1 MPLSHLTLTV
11 SHLPTSTSFFL
22 SCLQPLGYKFI
33 GRHDE
38 YIGFGSKADEPADF
52 WLAQEQ
58 PGYVPPLPTSN
69 RIKLLTRRGDGRTP
83 AGAAHIAFPAPSKE
97 AVNTFFISALKAG
110 GKIHGEPKCRDT
122 ETGYFSAAVVDFDG
136 NSIEAVYRPDLASST
151 SGSRSE
157 AGSVARSERTRG
169 PSALQTI
176 KNGSVVSRARSVRT
190 TEDRA
195 VQAAIEN
202 IPPSRV
208 KMLDQ
213 QAPPQQAV
221 YQQAYAPSSDNS
233 ISAKT
238 IIGTLLGATAGAA
251 LAYAMIKGDSSS
263 NSSSPPQSSAPV
275 PASAPSQ
282 YVQQPPQQQQQQQ
295 QPHQMSMSLPMLMP
309 MLGPAPGYQEQTQ
322 QQPVYRALEAPPTVM
337 APSQAA
343 RSVYTANDAI
353 SAYTR
358 STAPK
363 SKSPRADTIYEE
375 TEYYPPITE
384 GTPRS
389 LYSQEASTINGG
401 GGSGVRR
408 TSNGSVYATRELP
421 IRAIEY
427 GMSTVSSQQS
437 SQSSQSQSQKVR
449 SKSYPCDPSTFI
461 SSYAETRQLQQQQQ
475 QGHII
480 GEAESDFSS
489 ISTIKPV
496 PAAKSVMSASSHRSS
511 ATKSSKHS
519 SSQHRHDE
527 DLDAARS
534 TSSSNRTAAH
544 KVALPDSRPGSTYTS
559 ATKTSKRSSA
569 STIKE
574 IKHSRDRER
583 ESLVDAFDIPLPAS
597 AAPSTVFLDAV
608 VDITPEDSISQ
619 VGISHHNHNHNH
631 NHSDNKSSSGRSHR
645 SRSGPSSHSQAAS
658 TTTSKREKETESGS
672 KFDQPIK
679 PSDSISQ
686 VSSNNH
692 RSHHSHHSHNHSHAS
707 GHRGS
712 SRVSERSASGKKSH
726 SGGSIRSGHY

>member
-1 MPLSHLTLTV
+1 MTNTSVSAPRPTSPLISGLRRSSLGMSCHLKSSKVELLTLNND
-11 SHLPTSTSFFL
+11 
-22 SCLQPLGYKFI
+22 K
-33 GRHDE
+33 
-38 YIGFGSKADEPADF
+38 
-52 WLAQEQ
+52 
-58 PGYVPPLPTSN
+58 
-69 RIKLLTRRGDGRTP
+69 RTP

-110 GKIHGEPKCRDT
+110 GTIHGEPKCRDT

-136 NSIEAVYRPDLASST
+136 NSIEAVYRPDPAT
-151 SGSRSE
+151 TTTARSE
-157 AGSVARSERTRG
+157 AGSVARSERTTTRG

-213 QAPPQQAV
+213 QAPTTYQQQ
-221 YQQAYAPSSDNS
+221 QQAYAPAQQSSDGS

-263 NSSSPPQSSAPV
+263 NSSSPPQSSVPV
-275 PASAPSQ
+275 PAPAPSQ
-282 YVQQPPQQQQQQQ
+282 YVQQPQQQQQQPQQLLQQ

-309 MLGPAPGYQEQTQ
+309 MLGPAPGYQEQQ
-322 QQPVYRALEAPPTVM
+322 QQPVYRALEAPPTVL

-384 GTPRS
+384 GSVPPRS

-401 GGSGVRR
+401 GSSGGGVRR
-408 TSNGSVYATRELP
+408 TSNGSVYATRDLP

-427 GMSTVSSQQS
+427 GMSAVSSSQH
-437 SQSSQSQSQKVR
+437 SQSHSEKGR

-461 SSYAETRQLQQQQQ
+461 SSYAETRQQQQQQ

-480 GEAESDFSS
+480 GETESDFSS

-496 PAAKSVMSASSHRSS
+496 AKSVASSHRSS
-511 ATKSSKHS
+511 ATVKSSSKHS
-519 SSQHRHDE
+519 THQ
-527 DLDAARS
+527 DLDARG
-534 TSSSNRTAAH
+534 TSVASSNRSAAH

-559 ATKTSKRSSA
+559 ASKASKRSSA
-569 STIKE
+569 STIKDLQR
-574 IKHSRDRER
+574 RDRES
-583 ESLVDAFDIPLPAS
+583 SLVDAYEIPLPAS

-619 VGISHHNHNHNH
+619 VGISSYHH
-631 NHSDNKSSSGRSHR
+631 HSDNNKSSSSGRSHR
-645 SRSGPSSHSQAAS
+645 SRSGPSSQSQAPSIPAAS
-658 TTTSKREKETESGS
+658 SKRDKDVAETGS
-672 KFDQPIK
+672 KFDQPLK

-686 VSSNNH
+686 VSSNH
-692 RSHHSHHSHNHSHAS
+692 RHSSASHHGSHHSHHSHSHGGGG

-712 SRVSERSASGKKSH
+712 SKVSTSERSASGKKSH
-726 SGGSIRSGHY
+726 SGSVRSGHY

>member
-1 MPLSHLTLTV
+1 MPLAHLTLTV

-22 SCLQPLGYKFI
+22 ACLQPLGYKFI

-58 PGYVPPLPTSN
+58 PG
-69 RIKLLTRRGDGRTP
+69 TP
-83 AGAAHIAFPAPSKE
+83 AGAAHIAFPAPNKE

-110 GKIHGEPKCRDT
+110 GTIHGEPKCRDP

-136 NSIEAVYRPDLASST
+136 NSIEAVYRPDPAV
-151 SGSRSE
+151 GSPKSE
-157 AGSVARSERTRG
+157 AGSMARSERTRG

-213 QAPPQQAV
+213 QAPSQAAYQQQQQ
-221 YQQAYAPSSDNS
+221 QQAYAPTQQSSDNS

-251 LAYAMIKGDSSS
+251 IAYAMIKSESSS
-263 NSSSPPQSSAPV
+263 DSSSPPQSSAPI
-275 PASAPSQ
+275 PMPGPAPSQ
-282 YVQQPPQQQQQQQ
+282 YIQHQPPLQQQQQQQQQ
-295 QPHQMSMSLPMLMP
+295 QPHQMPMSLPMLMP
-309 MLGPAPGYQEQTQ
+309 MLGPAPSYQDQA
-322 QQPVYRALEAPPTVM
+322 QQPIYRALEAPPTVI

-363 SKSPRADTIYEE
+363 GKSPRADTIYEE

-384 GTPRS
+384 GAGGPRS

-401 GGSGVRR
+401 GSGVRR
-408 TSNGSVYATRELP
+408 TSNGSIYATRELP

-437 SQSSQSQSQKVR
+437 QK
-449 SKSYPCDPSTFI
+449 
-461 SSYAETRQLQQQQQ
+461 LHQQQQQ

-496 PAAKSVMSASSHRSS
+496 PAAKSIASSHRSS

-519 SSQHRHDE
+519 SSHRHE
-527 DLDAARS
+527 DDAIDARS
-534 TSSSNRTAAH
+534 TTSSNRTAH
-544 KVALPDSRPGSTYTS
+544 KIALPDSRPGSTYTS

-574 IKHSRDRER
+574 TKRDRDR
-583 ESLVDAFDIPLPAS
+583 ESLVDAYEIPLPAS

-619 VGISHHNHNHNH
+619 VGISHNHNNY

-645 SRSGPSSHSQAAS
+645 SRSGPSSQAPS
-658 TTTSKREKETESGS
+658 TASKREKDAVESGS
-672 KFDQPIK
+672 IFDQPIK

-686 VSSNNH
+686 VSVNH
-692 RSHHSHHSHNHSHAS
+692 RHSSSSHHSHHSHSHG

-726 SGGSIRSGHY
+726 SGGSVRSGHY

>member
-1 MPLSHLTLTV
+1 M
-11 SHLPTSTSFFL
+11 
-22 SCLQPLGYKFI
+22 
-33 GRHDE
+33 
-38 YIGFGSKADEPADF
+38 
-52 WLAQEQ
+52 
-58 PGYVPPLPTSN
+58 
-69 RIKLLTRRGDGRTP
+69 
-83 AGAAHIAFPAPSKE
+83 
-97 AVNTFFISALKAG
+97 
-110 GKIHGEPKCRDT
+110 
-122 ETGYFSAAVVDFDG
+122 
-136 NSIEAVYRPDLASST
+136 
-151 SGSRSE
+151 
-157 AGSVARSERTRG
+157 TRG

-213 QAPPQQAV
+213 QAPAYQQ
-221 YQQAYAPSSDNS
+221 QQAYAPAQQSNDSS

-275 PASAPSQ
+275 PAPAPSQ
-282 YVQQPPQQQQQQQ
+282 YIQQPLPPQQQQQQQQPQQRLQQ

-309 MLGPAPGYQEQTQ
+309 MLGPAPGYQEQQQQ
-322 QQPVYRALEAPPTVM
+322 QQPVYRALEAPPNVL

-384 GTPRS
+384 GSVPRS
-389 LYSQEASTINGG
+389 LYSQESSTINGG
-401 GGSGVRR
+401 GSSGGVRR
-408 TSNGSVYATRELP
+408 TSTGSIYATRELP

-427 GMSTVSSQQS
+427 GMSTVSSGQH
-437 SQSSQSQSQKVR
+437 SQSRSDKVR

-461 SSYAETRQLQQQQQ
+461 SSYAETRQQQQQ

-496 PAAKSVMSASSHRSS
+496 AKSVASSHRSS
-511 ATKSSKHS
+511 ATMKSSSKHS
-519 SSQHRHDE
+519 THRHEE
-527 DLDAARS
+527 DYIDARGGGS
-534 TSSSNRTAAH
+534 TASSTRTSASAAH

-559 ATKTSKRSSA
+559 TTKTSKRSSA
-569 STIKE
+569 STIKDLR
-574 IKHSRDRER
+574 RDRD
-583 ESLVDAFDIPLPAS
+583 LVDAYDIPLPAS

-619 VGISHHNHNHNH
+619 VGVSSHSHQDN
-631 NHSDNKSSSGRSHR
+631 SNKSSSGRSHR
-645 SRSGPSSHSQAAS
+645 SRSGPSSQSQSPSSA
-658 TTTSKREKETESGS
+658 SKREKDEDSGS
-672 KFDQPIK
+672 KFDQPLK

-686 VSSNNH
+686 VSSNH
-692 RSHHSHHSHNHSHAS
+692 RHSSHHSHHSHSHG

-712 SRVSERSASGKKSH
+712 SKVSSGERSGSGKKSH
-726 SGGSIRSGHY
+726 SGGSVRSGHY

>member
-1 MPLSHLTLTV
+1 M
-11 SHLPTSTSFFL
+11 
-22 SCLQPLGYKFI
+22 
-33 GRHDE
+33 
-38 YIGFGSKADEPADF
+38 
-52 WLAQEQ
+52 
-58 PGYVPPLPTSN
+58 
-69 RIKLLTRRGDGRTP
+69 
-83 AGAAHIAFPAPSKE
+83 
-97 AVNTFFISALKAG
+97 
-110 GKIHGEPKCRDT
+110 
-122 ETGYFSAAVVDFDG
+122 
-136 NSIEAVYRPDLASST
+136 
-151 SGSRSE
+151 
-157 AGSVARSERTRG
+157 ARSERTKG

-195 VQAAIEN
+195 VQAAIET

-213 QAPPQQAV
+213 QQA
-221 YQQAYAPSSDNS
+221 YQQQQQQSYAPTQQQTTSDNS

-251 LAYAMIKGDSSS
+251 IAYAMIKGDSSPT
-263 NSSSPPQSSAPV
+263 SSSPPTSQSAPAPV
-275 PASAPSQ
+275 PAPAPSQ
-282 YVQQPPQQQQQQQ
+282 YVQQQPQQQPQQLLQQ

-309 MLGPAPGYQEQTQ
+309 MLGPAPSYQDQQQ
-322 QQPVYRALEAPPTVM
+322 QQPIYRALEAPPTVL
-337 APSQAA
+337 APSQAS

-384 GTPRS
+384 GSSRS

-401 GGSGVRR
+401 SGSSSGVRR
-408 TSNGSVYATRELP
+408 TANGSVYATRDLP

-427 GMSTVSSQQS
+427 GMMSTISSSQHK
-437 SQSSQSQSQKVR
+437 QSQKGR
-449 SKSYPCDPSTFI
+449 SKSYPCDDPSTFI
-461 SSYAETRQLQQQQQ
+461 SSYAETRQHQ

-496 PAAKSVMSASSHRSS
+496 PAAAAAAKSVMSASSHRSS

-519 SSQHRHDE
+519 SSHRHEAAD
-527 DLDAARS
+527 DVVVDARS
-534 TSSSNRTAAH
+534 TTSSSTRTAH
-544 KVALPDSRPGSTYTS
+544 KIALPDSRPGSTYTS
-559 ATKTSKRSSA
+559 ATKASKRSSA

-574 IKHSRDRER
+574 IKRDRDR
-583 ESLVDAFDIPLPAS
+583 DSLVDAYETPLPAS

-619 VGISHHNHNHNH
+619 VGININ
-631 NHSDNKSSSGRSHR
+631 NHSTDSKSSSGRSHR
-645 SRSGPSSHSQAAS
+645 SRSGPSSQSQAAPPS
-658 TTTSKREKETESGS
+658 TASSKREEATGGS

-686 VSSNNH
+686 VSSNH
-692 RSHHSHHSHNHSHAS
+692 RHSSSHHSHSHSHSHHSSH
-707 GHRGS
+707 GHGGGHKGS
-712 SRVSERSASGKKSH
+712 SRVSERSAGNKSH
-726 SGGSIRSGHY
+726 SGGSRSGHY

>member
-58 PGYVPPLPTSN
+58 PGE
-69 RIKLLTRRGDGRTP
+69 RTP

-110 GKIHGEPKCRDT
+110 GTIHGEPKCRDP

-136 NSIEAVYRPDLASST
+136 NSIEAVYRPDLT
-151 SGSRSE
+151 TTGSGSRSE
-157 AGSVARSERTRG
+157 TGSVARSERTRG

-176 KNGSVVSRARSVRT
+176 KNGSVVSRARSMRT

-208 KMLDQ
+208 KML
-213 QAPPQQAV
+213 APQQQ
-221 YQQAYAPSSDNS
+221 QQAYAPAQQSSDNS

-263 NSSSPPQSSAPV
+263 NSSSPPQSSAP
-275 PASAPSQ
+275 APSQ
-282 YVQQPPQQQQQQQ
+282 YIQQPPPSQQPQQLLQQ
-295 QPHQMSMSLPMLMP
+295 QPHQMSMSLPMVMP
-309 MLGPAPGYQEQTQ
+309 MLGPAPGYQDQAQQ

-358 STAPK
+358 SSAVPK

-401 GGSGVRR
+401 SGVRR

-427 GMSTVSSQQS
+427 GMSAVSSQQT
-437 SQSSQSQSQKVR
+437 SQQSQSQKVR

-461 SSYAETRQLQQQQQ
+461 SSYAETRQQQQ

-496 PAAKSVMSASSHRSS
+496 AAAKSVASSHRSS
-511 ATKSSKHS
+511 ATKSSSKHS
-519 SSQHRHDE
+519 SSHRHEE
-527 DLDAARS
+527 DLLHDARS
-534 TSSSNRTAAH
+534 TSSSNRTAH

-559 ATKTSKRSSA
+559 ATKASKRSSA

-574 IKHSRDRER
+574 IRRDRER
-583 ESLVDAFDIPLPAS
+583 DRDSLVDAYDIPLPAS

-619 VGISHHNHNHNH
+619 VGISNHSHNHNHTD
-631 NHSDNKSSSGRSHR
+631 SKSSSGRSHR
-645 SRSGPSSHSQAAS
+645 SRSGPSSQSQAAS
-658 TTTSKREKETESGS
+658 TASKRDKDVGESGS

-686 VSSNNH
+686 VSSNHH
-692 RSHHSHHSHNHSHAS
+692 RHSSSSHHSHHSHGS
-707 GHRGS
+707 GGYRGS
-712 SRVSERSASGKKSH
+712 SRVSGERSTSGKKSH
-726 SGGSIRSGHY
+726 SGGSVRSGHY